1 MLQPVINAT
10 GVLLHTNLGR
20 APLAVETS
28 ADFLNLEHDL
38 ISGKRG
44 SRQAA
49 VGELV
54 AAAAGAEAAIVVNN
68 CAGAVLLT
76 LAALAAGKGVTVGR
90 GDLVEIGGGFRIPD
104 VMNQSGARLIEV
116 GTTNRTRLA
125 DYANGAE
132 ADGDVALSMSV
143 HRSNYRITGFTE
155 DTSVAELATLD
166 APVVADIGSG
176 LLDASCPWLDGPPPS
191 WLEGEPAARQTLAE
205 GAALVLFSG
214 DKLMG
219 GPQAGI
225 IAGRAD
231 LVSLC
236 AKHPLARALRPGSL
250 VLSAM
255 QDIALSYLAR
265 DGQSIPF
272 WAMATASVESL
283 RGRADQIVAAIGDD
297 RLTGTD
303 AEATPGGG
311 TLPGVAIASY
321 GLKVDGDLTK
331 SLRDQ
336 SLPII
341 ARVEDQQ
348 TFLDLRTVHPD
359 RDGEIEMGLRTALEP
374 AK

>member
-1 MLQPVINAT
+1 MLQPVINGT

-28 ADFLNLEHDL
+28 ADYLNLEHDL

-49 VGELV
+49 VGELI

-68 CAGAVLLT
+68 CAGAVLLS
-76 LAALAAGKGVTVGR
+76 LAALAAGMGVTVGR

-104 VMNQSGARLIEV
+104 VMNQSGAQLIEV

-125 DYANGAE
+125 DYATAAE
-132 ADGDVALSMSV
+132 NAEVALSMSV

-155 DTSVAELATLD
+155 DTSVAQLATLK

-176 LLDASCPWLDGPPPS
+176 LLDASCPWLDGPPPA
-191 WLEGEPAARQTLAE
+191 WLDGEPAARQTLAD

-214 DKLMG
+214 DKLFG

-231 LVSLC
+231 FVTKC

-250 VLSAM
+250 VLNAM
-255 QDIALSYLAR
+255 QDVALSYLNR
-265 DGQSIPF
+265 DGASIPF
-272 WAMATASVESL
+272 WAMATTSVESL
-283 RGRADQIVAAIGDD
+283 HARADQIASAVGDQ
-297 RLTGTD
+297 RLVGTET
-303 AEATPGGG
+303 EATPGGG
-311 TLPGVAIASY
+311 TLPGVPIPSY
-321 GLKVDGDLTK
+321 GLKLAGDVTK
-331 SLRDQ
+331 VLRDQ
-336 SLPII
+336 PVPII
-341 ARVEDQQ
+341 ARVEDQS
-348 TFLDLRTVHPD
+348 TIIDLRTVHPD
-359 RDGEIEMGLRTALEP
+359 RDSAIESGLRAALEF